1 MSLYTVPQKLKNYSS
16 LLHSAAWDRSRRSKS
31 WKGQVPVRWN
41 FISTVKVS
49 AWMSQVHKLA
59 EDSVQLFLTFPALW
73 FSGNCPNYCLGQL
86 PVYVG
91 TFQSLN
97 AFF

>member
-1 MSLYTVPQKLKNYSS
+1 MELHLCCKCVSLEVP
-16 LLHSAAWDRSRRSKS
+16 LH
-31 WKGQVPVRWN
+31 QVY
-41 FISTVKVS
+41 
-49 AWMSQVHKLA
+49 KLA
-59 EDSVQLFLTFPALW
+59 EESFQLLLTFPALW
-73 FSGNCPNYCLGQL
+73 FSGTCPNYCLGQL